1 MAKNITFEVNTR
13 EKFFVDGDENR
24 VIELDVNDVN
34 LVNRLTD
41 AVPKMQ
47 ELDKRWTELN
57 KSAEAIQIGEDVA
70 ENLEEVNNF
79 SATFKSIETE
89 IRKILDDAFDSPGM
103 SDTILGTTSAF
114 SPVNGKFKYEQ
125 IIDVLVGLYETNIKK
140 EAEKFNRTKVKKKTA
155 KYIK

>member
-1 MAKNITFEVNTR
+1 MAKNITFNVETR
-13 EKFFVDGDENR
+13 EKFFIDGDENK

-41 AVPKMQ
+41 AIPKMQ
-47 ELDKRWTELN
+47 ELDKRWTALN
-57 KSAEAIQIGEDVA
+57 EAANAIKNGEDVE
-70 ENLEEVNNF
+70 ENLEEVTKF
-79 SATFKSIETE
+79 SSTFKSIETE
-89 IRKILDDAFDSPGM
+89 IRNILDDAFDSPGM
-103 SDTILGTTSAF
+103 SDTILGATSAF

>member
-41 AVPKMQ
+41 AVPKMK

-57 KSAEAIQIGEDVA
+57 KSANAIQIGEDVA

-89 IRKILDDAFDSPGM
+89 IRTILDDTFDSPGM

-114 SPVNGKFKYEQ
+114 SPANGKFKYEQ